1 MSGMNVNG
9 TNNVFGVNNVNGAQN
24 VNKNEFINTVFGPN
38 GGKYVPNTPF
48 NGEEQHILGILVN
61 AQQNNILLIED

>member
-1 MSGMNVNG
+1 MNVNG
-9 TNNVFGVNNVNGAQN
+9 PNNVFGVNQVSGVSAAA
-24 VNKNEFINTVFGPN
+24 KSEFVNTVFGPN

-48 NGEEQHILGILVN
+48 SAEEQHILGIFAQ